1 MELKE
6 RINGII
12 AGTGRPMSAEDIYK
26 SMTDT
31 GGEIQIEEIKLAL
44 KELSRDGRV
53 IITRRGK
60 AALPEQLGL
69 IYGRIQGNGRGFG
82 FFIPADG
89 SGDLFIAAEDM
100 NGALH
105 GDTVWV
111 RRLSGS
117 FRGRN
122 DRGAVEMIAERA
134 GRRVTGTFEEGGEYG
149 GYVIPDNSRV
159 AEDVLIPFS
168 HTNGANHG
176 DKVVAEITQYPGAR
190 RPMLGKIAEV
200 LGRPGDKGI
209 DMLSII
215 RRLELPDKFPD
226 GAQRQAHGQTD
237 TLLDDGALQED
248 VLAQLA
254 FLTGDDGVGDLAH
267 QVVGLLALDI
277 GVSHAGDLGKH
288 LTADLDDRS
297 IDSSETHSNLSLLR
311 NSQKTE
317 PSALCAEHKNGTIR
331 ARMVPCWLLTAR
343 RTR

>member
-111 RRLSGS
+111 RKLTGS
-117 FRGRN
+117 PRGRN
-122 DRGAVEMIAERA
+122 ERGAVEMIAKRA
-134 GRRVTGTFEEGGEYG
+134 GGRVIGTFEADNEYG
-149 GYVIPDNSRV
+149 GYVVPDDSRV

-215 RRLELPDKFPD
+215 RRLDLPDKFPREAQEQADGLRAPNPDELTHRRDYRHVLTITID
-226 GAQRQAHGQTD
+226 GADA
-237 TLLDDGALQED
+237 
-248 VLAQLA
+248 
-254 FLTGDDGVGDLAH
+254 
-267 QVVGLLALDI
+267 
-277 GVSHAGDLGKH
+277 K
-288 LTADLDDRS
+288 DLDRKS
-297 IDSSETHSNLSLLR
+297 
-311 NSQKTE
+311 
-317 PSALCAEHKNGTIR
+317 
-331 ARMVPCWLLTAR
+331 VV
-343 RTR
+343 